1 MLDMCVLAPHPE
13 LAFQFFGRCWGK
25 DSRETGPGQKHT
37 EGERKGLGDWLTLA
51 QSSTAGPGDRVGQEA
66 ACLSLTLPVP
76 SQGPDIQVVTSQPLQ
91 RAGRGEGRGSP
102 GESKKGVG
110 EEVR

>member
-25 DSRETGPGQKHT
+25 DSREMGSGHT
-37 EGERKGLGDWLTLA
+37 EGERKGRGDWLTLA

-76 SQGPDIQVVTSQPLQ
+76 LQGPDIQVVTSQPLQ
-91 RAGRGEGRGSP
+91 RGQEGGRGSP